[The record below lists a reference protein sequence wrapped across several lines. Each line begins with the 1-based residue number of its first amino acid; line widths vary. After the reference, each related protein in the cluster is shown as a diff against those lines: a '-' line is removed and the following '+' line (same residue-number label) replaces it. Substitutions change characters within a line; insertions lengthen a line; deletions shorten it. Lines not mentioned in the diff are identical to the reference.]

1 MRARNSS
8 RCGIRLEG
16 VVSKRRTAPYR
27 SGECRDW
34 RQIKTA
40 TWRGRTGSGGAYFE
54 GAVAA
59 WVTWSMWRPT
69 ISHVALC
76 GAHVGV
82 PFESGEYLCSGAAID
97 DPIEGSFRR
106 PDVEP
111 SDELQLV
118 SSSDLLL
125 GTLRRRWT
133 KNCNDLTRLYRRRT
147 EALRQQPS
155 HCGCEAPNTN
165 QQREY
170 RKRCALHGPSR
181 PRAIDN
187 VPDGAGIPE
196 PGAGPS
202 PPAGD
207 AGGVG
212 SGGIGLIRLY
222 R

>member
-1 MRARNSS
+1 MPRFSCTFASHCSSMR
-8 RCGIRLEG
+8 
-16 VVSKRRTAPYR
+16 
-27 SGECRDW
+27 
-34 RQIKTA
+34 
-40 TWRGRTGSGGAYFE
+40 
-54 GAVAA
+54 
-59 WVTWSMWRPT
+59 RPT

-125 GTLRRRWT
+125 GALRRRWT

-165 QQREY
+165 QQPEY

-212 SGGIGLIRLY
+212 SGGIGLIRLC